1 MKSVTRHHKFHAP
14 GSTLVKN
21 LLSSSEV
28 DSKDNEKTNSN
39 VRVQDPADNEMP
51 IITNII
57 EFLDFPLQQKI
68 KLEVV

>member
-57 EFLDFPLQQKI
+57 EFLDFPLQEKI
-68 KLEVV
+68 KIEVV

>member
-1 MKSVTRHHKFHAP
+1 MKSVTRYHKFHAP
-14 GSTLVKN
+14 ESTLVKN

-57 EFLDFPLQQKI
+57 EFLDFPLQEKI
-68 KLEVV
+68 KIEVV

>member
-68 KLEVV
+68 KIEVV

>member
-1 MKSVTRHHKFHAP
+1 MKSVTRYHKFHAP

-57 EFLDFPLQQKI
+57 EFLDFPLQEKI
-68 KLEVV
+68 KIEVV

>member
-1 MKSVTRHHKFHAP
+1 MKSVTRYHKFHAP

-51 IITNII
+51 IMTNII
-57 EFLDFPLQQKI
+57 EFLDFPLQEKI
-68 KLEVV
+68 KIEVV